1 MSVPSPQRFAHN
13 GFIRIG
19 EEIYPCKLSNM
30 SSTGATLSFD
40 GPTDL
45 PDHFTIQLTPDGK
58 VMRACLVTWRE
69 DSDVGV
75 VFSQI

>member
-1 MSVPSPQRFAHN
+1 MPASSAQRFAHN
-13 GFIRIG
+13 GFVRIG

-45 PDHFTIQLTPDGK
+45 PERFTIQLTPDGK
-58 VMRACLVTWRE
+58 VMRACLVIWRE
-69 DSDVGV
+69 DPDVGV
-75 VFSQI
+75 VFSQT